1 MDMNNYVP
9 IEPHTIRVIKVE
21 VCCKGDVIYY
31 ELISTTFYSELK
43 YSTLTAEQRKTQIK
57 ERLKKQGFNVDIL
70 DVNLYFFLKTF

>member
-43 YSTLTAEQRKTQIK
+43 FQPLQQNK
-57 ERLKKQGFNVDIL
+57 EKLK
-70 DVNLYFFLKTF
+70 